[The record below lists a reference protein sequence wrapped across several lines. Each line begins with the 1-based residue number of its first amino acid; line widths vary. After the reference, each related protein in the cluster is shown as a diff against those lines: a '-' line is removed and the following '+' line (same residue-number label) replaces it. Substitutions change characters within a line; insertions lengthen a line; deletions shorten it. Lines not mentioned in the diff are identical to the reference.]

1 MARAVEHSLK
11 EDGPGDH
18 LYELAGPATMTY
30 AEMSE
35 LVGLLAGRPRP
46 VIRIPLQLVHLG
58 LTAIHRLVGENAFAT
73 WQEAE
78 LMRVSMVTDR
88 GTADLESLGV
98 EPRPMAEV
106 LGEY

>member
-1 MARAVEHSLK
+1 
-11 EDGPGDH
+11 
-18 LYELAGPATMTY
+18 MTY

-58 LTAIHRLVGENAFAT
+58 LSAIHRLVGENAFAT

-78 LMRVSMVTDR
+78 LMRVPMVSAR
-88 GTADLESLGV
+88 GTEDLRKLGV
-98 EPRPMAEV
+98 EPRSMADV
-106 LGEY
+106 LSQS